1 MAKDIRDAVR
11 EVCLSLPKA
20 IEVKSHGSPD
30 FRIEGGKTF
39 ATFVINH
46 HGDGRIALWV
56 PAPPGAQA
64 LYTEA
69 EPDHYFVP
77 PYVGPRGWLG
87 IHLDRGLDWGRI
99 AAHVREAF
107 VTVAPKALLRDLPP
121 PIEIDPP
128 TKTLDEDVFD
138 PLATKHAKLVLAKL
152 GKLCKKL
159 PEVTEGK
166 QFGQP
171 VWKAGKKVFVSAN
184 RYNKR
189 MKLQFWV
196 GPDLQDMLTMDKRYE
211 VPPYMG
217 HNGWISLDV
226 EKSVD
231 WEEVERLL
239 LGSYKHF
246 ALKRMLAALEEN

>member
-11 EVCLSLPKA
+11 EICLSFPQA
-20 IEVKSHGSPD
+20 EQVQSHGSPD
-30 FRIEGGKTF
+30 FRVSGGKTF

-56 PAPPGAQA
+56 PAPSGAQS

-69 EPDHYFVP
+69 EPDHYFIP

-99 AAHVREAF
+99 ASHVREAF
-107 VTVAPKALLRDLPP
+107 VLVAPKALTRDLPP
-121 PIEIDPP
+121 PPDITPP
-128 TKTLDEDVFD
+128 TKTLDAEVFD
-138 PLATKHAKLVLAKL
+138 PLATKHAKTVLGKL
-152 GKLCKKL
+152 AKLCKKY

-171 VWKAGKKVFVSAN
+171 VWRAGKKVFCNAS
-184 RYNKR
+184 RYNGR
-189 MKLQFWV
+189 LKLSFWV
-196 GPDLQDMLTMDKRYE
+196 GGDLQDMLTMDKRY
-211 VPPYMG
+211 VIPPYMG

-226 EKSVD
+226 EDGID

-239 LGSYKHF
+239 RGSYEHF
-246 ALKRMLAALEEN
+246 ALKRMLAAMERN